1 MNNSEKYSD
10 HRLPFRVEYRD
21 PQKPFPLHI
30 HEFWQLSFVFSGKGT
45 CSAGGEKYEIQGGDV
60 VIIPPGH
67 VHGFKNI
74 RNIILADIQ
83 IKKDFF
89 QADYFG
95 ISQIPEFRKLFAL
108 EPSTHG
114 IHIRL
119 SIPIFLEL
127 RSQIE
132 SLIREISQKLPG
144 YEAATGS
151 LLIQLLLVLIRNFS
165 GNQDESQIRA
175 DILNLLTFA
184 RENHRR
190 HLSVKELTNYSGFS
204 ESWVLRIF
212 KQYTGYSPLVY
223 LNHLRIIDIAKE
235 LLSSPRSITDI
246 ALDAGFNDS
255 NYFSRCFKKYMGV
268 PPREYRNTPI
278 DALPIPRP

>member
-1 MNNSEKYSD
+1 MNNSGKYND
-10 HRLPFRVEYRD
+10 GRLPFRVEYRD
-21 PQKPFPLHI
+21 PQKPFPFHV
-30 HEFWQLSFVFSGKGT
+30 HEFWQLSFVFSGRGT
-45 CSAGGEKYEIQGGDV
+45 CSVEREKYEIQGGDV
-60 VIIPPGH
+60 VVIPPGRI
-67 VHGFKNI
+67 HGFKNV

-83 IKKDFF
+83 IKTDFF

-119 SIPIFLEL
+119 SVPVFLEL

-132 SLIREISQKLPG
+132 SLIRELSQKLPG
-144 YEAATGS
+144 YGAATGS
-151 LLIQLLLVLIRNFS
+151 LLIQLLLILIRNLA
-165 GNQDESQIRA
+165 GNQNDSQIRA
-175 DILNLLTFA
+175 DILNLLIFA
-184 RENHRR
+184 RENYRR

-212 KQYTGYSPLVY
+212 KQYTGYSPSVY
-223 LNHLRIIDIAKE
+223 LNHLRITDIAKE
-235 LLSSPRSITDI
+235 LLSSSRSITDI

-255 NYFSRCFKKYMGV
+255 NYFSRCFKKYMGIS
-268 PPREYRNTPI
+268 PREYRNTPI
-278 DALPIPRP
+278 DALPVSKS